1 MFNKVNNCFEE
12 VYMKTITQLLKTA
25 IIFISLFFITCN
37 NSKEGN
43 SHQIPKT
50 TSKTEFRK
58 PFTAD
63 MVKTSNGIIVNNDGS
78 LIHIGEGDVT
88 LISRIMQPSF
98 STFHTG
104 AMVYII
110 NEKAKHVELRERLK
124 INFRLTMDGGET
136 WTRWNDD
143 EFTLLSTESK
153 MLDEEPDSL
162 FVFLLSGSKPENLYN
177 GLEIKII
184 SNVINK
190 GKIIV
195 DVLDFDFYRK
205 STEWFD
211 LMKGNREAAERKK
224 NSKNNST

>member
-1 MFNKVNNCFEE
+1 MKKNFIITIILAFCSSCIDSNNDSKIVN
-12 VYMKTITQLLKTA
+12 
-25 IIFISLFFITCN
+25 
-37 NSKEGN
+37 
-43 SHQIPKT
+43 IPNT

-78 LIHIGEGDVT
+78 IVHEGEGEAILT
-88 LISRIMQPSF
+88 SKIIQPSF
-98 STFHTG
+98 STFHSG
-104 AMVYII
+104 AMIYII
-110 NEKAKHVELRERLK
+110 NEKANHVELRERLK
-124 INFRLTMDGGET
+124 IHFRLTMDGGET
-136 WTRWNDD
+136 WTEWNDD
-143 EFTLLSTESK
+143 EFNLLSTENK
-153 MLDEEPDSL
+153 MSDEEPDSL

-184 SNVINK
+184 SNAINK

-211 LMKGNREAAERKK
+211 KMKKLKEEGERKRQEYE
-224 NSKNNST
+224 SKRKKLK